1 MSNFTP
7 FLFDR
12 HQNLY
17 WVNGKWQLPPIYYNG
32 AYYLGGLI
40 KDCSVM
46 KPWRWKELDQD
57 RKKISEAINTA
68 NGGL

>member
-12 HQNLY
+12 DQNLY
-17 WVNGKWQLPPIYYNG
+17 WVNGKWQLPPIYYMG
-32 AYYLGGLI
+32 TYYLGTI
-40 KDCSVM
+40 KDCPVM
-46 KPWRWKELDQD
+46 KPWRWKELSED